1 MQGGDPAAQATWGL
15 SLAVLCSQAELEVLD
30 GARHGPGPEVLDT
43 DAGPKHPSSVGPG
56 GGCDWL

>member
-15 SLAVLCSQAELEVLD
+15 SLAVLCSQAELEILD

-43 DAGPKHPSSVGPG
+43 DAGP
-56 GGCDWL
+56 